1 MLGLDNPVPGPSRGM
16 LFRAASIF
24 LVVMRKKQSKESV
37 ASCMFANLFPL
48 HEVNFDQKKK
58 NWNVKKTLN
67 IPKDTEL

>member
-37 ASCMFANLFPL
+37 ASCMFANLFSL

>member
-24 LVVMRKKQSKESV
+24 LVVMRKKQNKESV
-37 ASCMFANLFPL
+37 ASCMFANLFSL

-58 NWNVKKTLN
+58 NGNVKKTLN
-67 IPKDTEL
+67 ILKDTEL